1 MLLQQ
6 KFAFRRKAKGVR
18 GKAGVLCQRD
28 YVQSKYLVRL
38 SSNKLGFQLRTSKSY
53 SLQQHGKGTN
63 GEQISFTHLKGP
75 SGMKPKDNNMQIHVT
90 KTLFLDYSTLSNER
104 ILRYPVSVMGQIII
118 GSSDRSK
125 SIYGVLKIRSRMLFV
140 CFSTFS

>member
-1 MLLQQ
+1 M
-6 KFAFRRKAKGVR
+6 
-18 GKAGVLCQRD
+18 
-28 YVQSKYLVRL
+28 
-38 SSNKLGFQLRTSKSY
+38 
-53 SLQQHGKGTN
+53 QQHGKGTN

-125 SIYGVLKIRSRMLFV
+125 SIYGVFKIRSRMLFV
-140 CFSTFS
+140 CFSTFSWKLLLHIFCIFVCRCVDFSGRKIRAHALCLVFTNLCPAPRTLHRTE